1 MLGLVR
7 EQGWLADRALE
18 VVLRREKRL
27 YSVERRAAAE
37 AVYGVL
43 RALGRIEWLLGH
55 RASIAELY
63 AASLAGPGG
72 LSLEQAERRMGL
84 GRGGAR
90 PPRRRRG
97 PDRRHPGPGGAARRR
112 GVAPALARRAARAAE
127 MGIDEARAFAA
138 AVNVRAPLTV
148 RANLLKTTRDDLA
161 RRLEEEG
168 VESKETPLSPWGLV
182 LDGHANAFGLDAFKA
197 GLFEVQ
203 DEGSQLI
210 ALACGARSGMKVVDA
225 CAGAG
230 GKTLALAAEMRNRG
244 VLLALD
250 VDADR
255 LEEARRRA
263 RRDGVDNLRTRA
275 IPADAEADA
284 ALREDEGKAD
294 VVLVDAPCSGLG
306 TLRRKPDA
314 RWRLGPADPGRFAD
328 DAEGAR
334 RALLTPGEAGRA
346 ARLRHLLG
354 GPGRERGGRRDRGG
368 ACPAS
373 RRCRSSRPSAP
384 AWPARPA
391 PSATSSGSGPT
402 GTAPTASSWPPSS
415 GARTEGRAGA
425 SRGRDRRAQPAG
437 GGPRGSG
444 SPGSPPI
451 PGRPASSAPATGPP
465 SPGPSPAP
473 GSRGWTAAAST
484 CSSRSRTGAAGPSA
498 SGRTSA

>member
-1 MLGLVR
+1 MRDDLVDAAVLEVLGLVR

-43 RALGRIEWLLGH
+43 RAQGRIEWLLGH

-63 AASLAGPGG
+63 AASLFGPGA
-72 LSLEQAERRMGL
+72 LSLDQAERRTGL
-84 GRGGAR
+84 AKGALA
-90 PPRRRRG
+90 PLA
-97 PDRRHPGPGGAARRR
+97 GAEARIAAIEDPVKRL
-112 GVAPALARRAARAAE
+112 GVAASLPPWLAERLVAE
-127 MGIDEARAFAA
+127 MGIDEAGRFAA

-148 RANLLKTTRDDLA
+148 RANLLKTTRDDLR

-168 VESKETPLSPWGLV
+168 VESKETQLSPWGLV
-182 LDGHANAFGLDAFKA
+182 LDGHANAFGLDSFKG

-250 VDADR
+250 ADADR

-314 RWRLGPADPGRFAD
+314 RWRLGPADPARFAAMQKELVLRFSRLVKPGGRFVYATCSVAR
-328 DAEGAR
+328 AEN
-334 RALLTPGEAGRA
+334 EEVA
-346 ARLRHLLG
+346 A
-354 GPGRERGGRRDRGG
+354 
-368 ACPAS
+368 
-373 RRCRSSRPSAP
+373 
-384 AWPARPA
+384 
-391 PSATSSGSGPT
+391 
-402 GTAPTASSWPPSS
+402 
-415 GARTEGRAGA
+415 
-425 SRGRDRRAQPAG
+425 
-437 GGPRGSG
+437 
-444 SPGSPPI
+444 
-451 PGRPASSAPATGPP
+451 
-465 SPGPSPAP
+465 
-473 GSRGWTAAAST
+473 TAAALPGFAPMPLEKT
-484 CSSRSRTGAAGPSA
+484 LGADLARAAGATGNELRLWPHRHGTDGFFVA
-498 SGRTSA
+498 AFERLKV

>member
-63 AASLAGPGG
+63 AASLARPGA
-72 LSLEQAERRMGL
+72 LSTDQAERRMGL
-84 GRGGAR
+84 ARGALGPLAGAEAR
-90 PPRRRRG
+90 IAAIEDPVQRLGVEGSIPPW
-97 PDRRHPGPGGAARRR
+97 
-112 GVAPALARRAARAAE
+112 LAERLVAE
-127 MGIDEARAFAA
+127 MGLDEARAFTAS
-138 AVNVRAPLTV
+138 VNVRAPLTV

-182 LDGHANAFGLDAFKA
+182 LDGHANAFGLDAFKG

-210 ALACGARSGMKVVDA
+210 VLACGARSGMKVVDA

-230 GKTLALAAEMRNRG
+230 GKTRALAAEMRNRG

-275 IPADAEADA
+275 IPADTEADA
-284 ALREDEGKAD
+284 ALREDEGKSD
-294 VVLVDAPCSGLG
+294 VVLIDAPCSGLG

-314 RWRLGPADPGRFAD
+314 RWRLGPADPARFAARQKELVLRFSRLVKPGGRLVYATCSVAR
-328 DAEGAR
+328 AENEEVAATAAGLPGFAPMPLEKTLGAET
-334 RALLTPGEAGRA
+334 ARA
-346 ARLRHLLG
+346 AGAVGNELRLWPHRHG
-354 GPGRERGGRRDRGG
+354 TDGFFVAAFERRK
-368 ACPAS
+368 A
-373 RRCRSSRPSAP
+373 
-384 AWPARPA
+384 
-391 PSATSSGSGPT
+391 
-402 GTAPTASSWPPSS
+402 
-415 GARTEGRAGA
+415 
-425 SRGRDRRAQPAG
+425 
-437 GGPRGSG
+437 
-444 SPGSPPI
+444 
-451 PGRPASSAPATGPP
+451 
-465 SPGPSPAP
+465 
-473 GSRGWTAAAST
+473 
-484 CSSRSRTGAAGPSA
+484 
-498 SGRTSA
+498 

>member
-1 MLGLVR
+1 MLGFVR

-63 AASLAGPGG
+63 AASLARPGA
-72 LSLEQAERRMGL
+72 LSADQAERRMGL
-84 GRGGAR
+84 ARGTLGPLAGAEAR
-90 PPRRRRG
+90 I
-97 PDRRHPGPGGAARRR
+97 AAIEDPVKR
-112 GVAPALARRAARAAE
+112 LAVEGSLPSWLAERLVAE
-127 MGIDEARAFAA
+127 MGLDEARAFTAS
-138 AVNVRAPLTV
+138 VNVRAPLTV
-148 RANLLKTTRDDLA
+148 RANLLKVTRDDLA

-168 VESKETPLSPWGLV
+168 VESKETVLSPWGLV
-182 LDGHANAFGLDAFKA
+182 LDGHANAFGLDAFKG

-250 VDADR
+250 SDADR

-275 IPADAEADA
+275 IPAGAEADE
-284 ALREDEGKAD
+284 ALREEEGKAD

-314 RWRLGPADPGRFAD
+314 RWRLGPADPARFAVRQRELVLRFARLVKPGGRLVYATCSVAR
-328 DAEGAR
+328 AENEEVAATVAALPGFAPMPLERTLGAD
-334 RALLTPGEAGRA
+334 RARA
-346 ARLRHLLG
+346 A
-354 GPGRERGGRRDRGG
+354 
-368 ACPAS
+368 
-373 RRCRSSRPSAP
+373 
-384 AWPARPA
+384 
-391 PSATSSGSGPT
+391 
-402 GTAPTASSWPPSS
+402 
-415 GARTEGRAGA
+415 
-425 SRGRDRRAQPAG
+425 
-437 GGPRGSG
+437 
-444 SPGSPPI
+444 
-451 PGRPASSAPATGPP
+451 
-465 SPGPSPAP
+465 
-473 GSRGWTAAAST
+473 
-484 CSSRSRTGAAGPSA
+484 GAAGNELRLWPHRHGTDGFFVA
-498 SGRTSA
+498 AFERRKE